1 MALDG
6 EINRIT
12 TVIFLLAGREKAGAR
27 RSISSHLAVFVQ
39 ALFAANALF
48 ARDIRDSLR
57 PSLFFRSALKRDG
70 RDSKHEH

>member
-39 ALFAANALF
+39 ALFAANAVF
-48 ARDIRDSLR
+48 ARDIRDLR
-57 PSLFFRSALKRDG
+57 
-70 RDSKHEH
+70 